1 VKHKLQTINNGRRG
15 LLLGGISAA
24 VSLPILSTLTST
36 TKTNKV
42 PSLSYRHFYETW
54 AATHNETPSKYI
66 SEVQLLHSHTSASG
80 IVKLEF
86 AKGNTTN
93 IEGLI
98 ISRYEH
104 ATLAVLGQA

>member
-1 VKHKLQTINNGRRG
+1 VKYRPQKVNKGRRG

-24 VSLPILSTLTST
+24 VSLPILSALSSA

-42 PSLSYRHFYETW
+42 PSLSYRRFNETW
-54 AATHNETPSKYI
+54 TATHTETPSKYI
-66 SEVQLLHSHTSASG
+66 SELHLFHSNISASD

-86 AKGNTTN
+86 AKGNTIN

-104 ATLAVLGQA
+104 ATLAVLGQT